1 MSGIGITLYSSLG
14 GIKSVIFTDVIQFF
28 TFGIVIPAIAYFL
41 FNKIENT
48 QIIINTLSNNP
59 LFDWNAIF
67 SFSNP
72 EIYYIFSLFLWILI
86 PEFNPAIFQRIA
98 MAKNVRQVRLTFLIG
113 AVIFLLLTLFVCWI
127 GVLLLSLYPNM
138 NDEGIIKLFVEDYK
152 WVIGFKG
159 LILSGI
165 MAMIMSTVDS
175 YINSS
180 SILLVHDIQESL
192 NIKLV
197 QSKLLA
203 TRIYSALIGLISI
216 LLAMHSGKFLEL
228 ILWASMCYV
237 PIVTVPFMMS
247 VFGFRSGGRAVL
259 SGMVAGFS
267 TVVVWELFFKSKMG
281 NVAGLVPG
289 ILANLIFLV
298 GYHYLFKQPG
308 GWVGIKD
315 PRPLIALR
323 QNRNEK
329 IRNFQKGII
338 KFDLCKALRKN
349 TPKNEAIVALFGLFV
364 MLSTFFSTSTL
375 PEYTRIQYETL
386 LNIIYPTTLCFA
398 SLMIGYPLWA
408 IRWNRTSFLPICWNI
423 MMFFV
428 IICFSFLTVLISN
441 FSEVQLMV
449 FMVNILVISSIMNW
463 RYSLFYLI
471 SGLGITLFVYDRYLS
486 IYQIQNYIPSLEF
499 KVVYLLLLVSSTLIM
514 FLKPK
519 QEYEELTEERVNY
532 QACKIADQ
540 KEELNKALEL
550 KYEFLRNL
558 QHESHTPITGITS
571 MGEALYY
578 SYDKL
583 TEAQRKGYLKDI
595 AQGSTRLNSYVNNL
609 VDLSK
614 LSSMNYE
621 FNMEEVD
628 LGDLVHERLEICKKL
643 YIDDLSSDNQIFT
656 LDIDDNVIIS
666 CDKHYISQVIDN
678 IIINA
683 IQYCAEG
690 EIIIK
695 LLQKEDGQVEFSVRD
710 EGIGIP
716 KGDLLSIFGAFTVS
730 SYTKTPSGGR
740 GVGLALCKKI
750 IELHNG
756 RIWAESDGN
765 SWSVFKFTLTR

>member
-1 MSGIGITLYSSLG
+1 MAWIA
-14 GIKSVIFTDVIQFF
+14 
-28 TFGIVIPAIAYFL
+28 TFY
-41 FNKIENT
+41 
-48 QIIINTLSNNP
+48 
-59 LFDWNAIF
+59 
-67 SFSNP
+67 
-72 EIYYIFSLFLWILI
+72 
-86 PEFNPAIFQRIA
+86 R
-98 MAKNVRQVRLTFLIG
+98 
-113 AVIFLLLTLFVCWI
+113 
-127 GVLLLSLYPNM
+127 
-138 NDEGIIKLFVEDYK
+138 
-152 WVIGFKG
+152 
-159 LILSGI
+159 
-165 MAMIMSTVDS
+165 
-175 YINSS
+175 
-180 SILLVHDIQESL
+180 
-192 NIKLV
+192 
-197 QSKLLA
+197 
-203 TRIYSALIGLISI
+203 
-216 LLAMHSGKFLEL
+216 
-228 ILWASMCYV
+228 
-237 PIVTVPFMMS
+237 
-247 VFGFRSGGRAVL
+247 FG
-259 SGMVAGFS
+259 
-267 TVVVWELFFKSKMG
+267 
-281 NVAGLVPG
+281 
-289 ILANLIFLV
+289 
-298 GYHYLFKQPG
+298 Y
-308 GWVGIKD
+308 
-315 PRPLIALR
+315 
-323 QNRNEK
+323 
-329 IRNFQKGII
+329 
-338 KFDLCKALRKN
+338 
-349 TPKNEAIVALFGLFV
+349 
-364 MLSTFFSTSTL
+364 
-375 PEYTRIQYETL
+375 
-386 LNIIYPTTLCFA
+386 
-398 SLMIGYPLWA
+398 
-408 IRWNRTSFLPICWNI
+408 
-423 MMFFV
+423 
-428 IICFSFLTVLISN
+428 
-441 FSEVQLMV
+441 
-449 FMVNILVISSIMNW
+449 
-463 RYSLFYLI
+463 
-471 SGLGITLFVYDRYLS
+471 FVYDRYLS